1 MKRVYT
7 EAEQKK
13 IQRGRCICDGCGKKA
28 AKKDKLCHKHRKR
41 KWRENNPLLAT
52 FGNLRTNS
60 KRRGKAFTISTEYF
74 KNFCEGTNYL
84 ELKGRGAASL
94 SIDREDNWKGYEE
107 GNIRAITVHDN
118 SVKRWTDAETIEAP
132 F

>member
-1 MKRVYT
+1 MH
-7 EAEQKK
+7 Q
-13 IQRGRCICDGCGKKA
+13 
-28 AKKDKLCHKHRKR
+28 KR
-41 KWRENNPLLAT
+41 KWRENHPLLAT

-60 KRRGKAFTISTEYF
+60 KRRGKVFTITTEYF
-74 KNFCEGTNYL
+74 KKFCEGTNYL
-84 ELKGRGAASL
+84 ELKGRSAASL

-118 SVKRWTDAETIEAP
+118 SVKRWTDAEETVEAP